1 MDWKMPGMDGIET
14 SRRIRETAE
23 LVKQPKIILVTA
35 YAQDV
40 AIQLVKKTG
49 LAGEIRQALDAN
61 DLKQAHHLVHTLKG
75 LAGNLS
81 ATNLLTASMEM
92 EKLVKGE

>member
-61 DLKQAHHLVHTLKG
+61 DLKQAHHLKG